1 MKTFKEFQTESYSRL
16 DENKLA
22 TDILSRGFRAF
33 TGKEIYD
40 TLGPDAG
47 NSLPGKDG
55 KKVKNRK
62 TNTKGEVASTAI
74 GAFSDKIVKGGWK
87 YGVKPGWNR
96 VAKPALTGAY
106 NVAKFG
112 VNKVALPATAWAF
125 KQVFGGGV
133 DRI

>member
-22 TDILSRGFRAF
+22 TEILSRGVRAF
-33 TGKEIYD
+33 TGKTIYD
-40 TLGPDAG
+40 TVVPDVRGAM
-47 NSLPGKDG
+47 PGKDG
-55 KKVKNRK
+55 KKV
-62 TNTKGEVASTAI
+62 TSTKGNWKGATASAI
-74 GAFSDKIVKGGWK
+74 ATGLGDQIVKKGWK

-112 VNKVALPATAWAF
+112 VTTAVPWAL